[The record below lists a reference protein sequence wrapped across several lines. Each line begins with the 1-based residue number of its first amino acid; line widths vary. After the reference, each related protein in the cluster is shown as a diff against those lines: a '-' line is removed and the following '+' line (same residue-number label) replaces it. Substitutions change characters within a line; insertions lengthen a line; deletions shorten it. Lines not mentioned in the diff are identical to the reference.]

1 MLKADNV
8 TVTYEKNKFNLDL
21 QKMTEQTKLAKDE
34 LEIEKIK
41 NQSFEHEKTKLERQV
56 RDLLANKAKLTNE
69 KNTVIKDRDNTK
81 RYLSAIERE
90 FNWLKKKTEEEQ
102 NNILKLERDRN
113 KLNNEFV
120 QQEAESAKN
129 LNKIAELKNLQT
141 NQELATR
148 ELLDKIKHLTT

>member
-21 QKMTEQTKLAKDE
+21 QKMTQQIKLAKDE

-41 NQSFEHEKTKLERQV
+41 NQSFEHEKTKLERQM

-148 ELLDKIKHLTT
+148 ELLD

>member
-21 QKMTEQTKLAKDE
+21 QKMTQQIKLAKDE

-148 ELLDKIKHLTT
+148 ELLD

>member
-1 MLKADNV
+1 M
-8 TVTYEKNKFNLDL
+8 
-21 QKMTEQTKLAKDE
+21 
-34 LEIEKIK
+34 
-41 NQSFEHEKTKLERQV
+41 

-81 RYLSAIERE
+81 RYLTAIERE

-148 ELLDKIKHLTT
+148 ELLD

>member
-1 MLKADNV
+1 M
-8 TVTYEKNKFNLDL
+8 
-21 QKMTEQTKLAKDE
+21 
-34 LEIEKIK
+34 
-41 NQSFEHEKTKLERQV
+41 

-148 ELLDKIKHLTT
+148 ELLD